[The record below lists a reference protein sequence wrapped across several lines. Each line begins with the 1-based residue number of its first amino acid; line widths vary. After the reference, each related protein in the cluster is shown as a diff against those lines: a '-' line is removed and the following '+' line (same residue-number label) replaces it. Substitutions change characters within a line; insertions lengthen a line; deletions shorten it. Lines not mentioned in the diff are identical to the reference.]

1 MSNNVSI
8 KCSFID
14 ETLQLQ
20 SNKKVQIS
28 IVIYEHASGMPARFC
43 AGLIPAIALSRQ
55 LEINAI
61 TSVIRLI
68 DPTPIANYCN
78 GWKGGK
84 SQFRDVVTKFLNE
97 HNVDFF
103 FDEAEQINSDTLKIL
118 GLLGNELETATDKE
132 VVDMIQRIKESG
144 RRHGGEQGVVN
155 SVLYMAA
162 HPFSWLD
169 MYHHL
174 VWKKEY
180 SSENIQF
187 INLMSK
193 PESRFTV
200 VRKFLQERRPDLC
213 TKINSLDQ
221 YMTICNTPCY
231 IPLEGEPTFI
241 DLTSNGYDW
250 CYNQY
255 YEMKDI
261 SSNHNRTYKDFRSLM
276 FFLGLRKM

>member
-8 KCSFID
+8 KCSFIS
-14 ETLQLQ
+14 ETLQLM
-20 SNKKVQIS
+20 SNKKAQIS
-28 IVIYEHASGMPARFC
+28 IVIYEHVLGMPARFC
-43 AGLIPAIALSRQ
+43 AGLIPSIVLSRQ
-55 LEINAI
+55 LEINSI

-68 DPTPIANYCN
+68 DPTSIANYCN
-78 GWKGGK
+78 GWKSGK

-97 HNVDFF
+97 FNVNFF
-103 FDEAEQINSDTLKIL
+103 FDEAEQINSNTLKVLNPL
-118 GLLGNELETATDKE
+118 GKELETATDKD

-144 RRHGGEQGVVN
+144 RRHGGEQGALN
-155 SVLYMAA
+155 SVLYMTA

-180 SSENIQF
+180 SSENMQF

-200 VRKFLQERRPDLC
+200 VRKFLKERRPDLC
-213 TKINSLDQ
+213 TKIDSLDL

-231 IPLEGEPTFI
+231 IPLEGEPRFI
-241 DLTSNGYDW
+241 DLINKGYDW
-250 CYNQY
+250 CYDKY
-255 YEMKDI
+255 YVIRDK
-261 SSNHNRTYKDFRSLM
+261 SSNHNRAYKDFCSLVS
-276 FFLGLRKM
+276 FLGLRSV